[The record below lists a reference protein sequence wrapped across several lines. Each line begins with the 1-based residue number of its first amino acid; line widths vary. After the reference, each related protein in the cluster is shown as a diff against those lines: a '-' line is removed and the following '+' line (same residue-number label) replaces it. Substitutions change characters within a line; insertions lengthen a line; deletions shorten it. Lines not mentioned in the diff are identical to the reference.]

1 MTSEASFR
9 GQGRFIRSWELFASL
24 LFGVLFALAFFFGL
38 FTNLENHSIDA
49 RFRFRGEL
57 PAHSRIVLVS
67 ITDACL
73 EKLGAWPWPRSRY
86 AELLKILKN
95 EGAGAVGFDL
105 IFSEPSSLGDQD
117 DQSFAQAIRESGNVI
132 LAQTVSLR
140 LTADPETLEPVSRF
154 MVDRA
159 VPILASAAAGEG
171 FIDMESETLNRDGVI
186 RNLQLQKS
194 VDGKNHYLFGLSIAS
209 LLMKTPVEADESGV
223 RLGQV
228 RLPYYFRRV
237 NPNNQTVY
245 SSYLLNYAG
254 PNAHFRDVSFLDVLQ
269 GRFTK
274 GIFRDA
280 AVIVGTRARGLSED
294 VKFSPFGA
302 MAGME
307 IHANLLQNILEGSVL
322 RRLPPRRAGIMIIL
336 VALLT
341 GWLIWKQAGWR
352 ANSIVAMV
360 WGGWLGIAWL
370 VFRLDVIL
378 EVVPIML
385 MVPVQWAT
393 MRLVQQFYDLK
404 QRNREL
410 ARKVRELS
418 LVNEVSQAVN
428 FMGDLTKTLDTILSR
443 AILALS
449 AERGS
454 ILLLDERYENLV
466 EESVLIGSSSRT
478 DPTRS
483 GLSDD
488 LKKLFRTGEG
498 IAGEVFTKG
507 EPRLIEHVPG
517 TAEFAALD
525 PEDHQD
531 IHSLICVP
539 LQVRNSSIGVMNV
552 VNRAEG
558 PFDQED
564 LQLALTMANQAAVV
578 IEKARLFNL
587 ATIDGLT
594 GLIVHRHFQSKLE
607 EEFRRAKRYEKPLS
621 LIMTDIDHFKKFN
634 DTWGHQTG
642 DLVLR
647 EVART
652 VRATVRDTDSPARYG
667 GEEFAIILP
676 ETDLEGAVLFAERLR
691 QRVEQLV
698 VQGPKGPLQVTI
710 SLGVSAVPIN
720 PVETTLEMIK
730 LADEALYEAK
740 HSGRN
745 RVMGSAVRDT
755 TAAAEPVQA

>member
-1 MTSEASFR
+1 
-9 GQGRFIRSWELFASL
+9 
-24 LFGVLFALAFFFGL
+24 GL
-38 FTNLENHSIDA
+38 
-49 RFRFRGEL
+49 
-57 PAHSRIVLVS
+57 P
-67 ITDACL
+67 
-73 EKLGAWPWPRSRY
+73 
-86 AELLKILKN
+86 
-95 EGAGAVGFDL
+95 
-105 IFSEPSSLGDQD
+105 
-117 DQSFAQAIRESGNVI
+117 
-132 LAQTVSLR
+132 
-140 LTADPETLEPVSRF
+140 
-154 MVDRA
+154 
-159 VPILASAAAGEG
+159 
-171 FIDMESETLNRDGVI
+171 
-186 RNLQLQKS
+186 
-194 VDGKNHYLFGLSIAS
+194 
-209 LLMKTPVEADESGV
+209 
-223 RLGQV
+223 
-228 RLPYYFRRV
+228 
-237 NPNNQTVY
+237 
-245 SSYLLNYAG
+245 
-254 PNAHFRDVSFLDVLQ
+254 
-269 GRFTK
+269 
-274 GIFRDA
+274 
-280 AVIVGTRARGLSED
+280 
-294 VKFSPFGA
+294 
-302 MAGME
+302 
-307 IHANLLQNILEGSVL
+307 ANLLVSTV
-322 RRLPPRRAGIMIIL
+322 
-336 VALLT
+336 
-341 GWLIWKQAGWR
+341 WL
-352 ANSIVAMV
+352 
-360 WGGWLGIAWL
+360 GWLGLSWYA
-370 VFRLDVIL
+370 FRLDIIL
-378 EVVPIML
+378 EVVPVL
-385 MVPVQWAT
+385 LLVPVQWAT
-393 MRLVQQFYDLK
+393 MRLIQQFYDLRR
-404 QRNREL
+404 RNIDL

-507 EPRLIEHVPG
+507 LPRLIEHVPG

-525 PEDHQD
+525 PDDHQD
-531 IHSLICVP
+531 IRSLICVP
-539 LQVRNSSIGVMNV
+539 LQVRNYAIGVMNV

-607 EEFRRAKRYEKPLS
+607 EEFRRAKRYDKPLS

-647 EVART
+647 EVAKT

-667 GEEFAIILP
+667 GEEFAIMLP

-691 QRVEQLV
+691 LRVEQMV
-698 VQGPKGPLQVTI
+698 VAGPKGPLQVTI

-720 PVETTLEMIK
+720 PAETTLEMIK

-745 RVMGSAVRDT
+745 RVMGSAVRE
-755 TAAAEPVQA
+755 AGVPAEPQVS